1 MRYHH
6 QPHQAGQ
13 RCADVVRDLAI
24 PVPFDLREFRACLE
38 RHTHRT
44 IELVPAILA
53 PGAPSGIFFRTTGAD
68 YLYYEQQTT
77 PYHQAHIV
85 LFLATHMLRGEVDD
99 ASFDRRLV
107 PDVSPELLRL
117 MLGDISDSTVTR
129 ADAEEFAFLA
139 LDRARL
145 AACPSFLARR
155 ALRQL
160 RPLHSALREA
170 AAGDNGAV
178 ASGVRPA
185 VRFRL
190 HQQIIEIR
198 DAALA
203 LRPYRDPE
211 VASAATVVAKTA
223 RLVGDEL
230 MAVVEAA
237 VLAAAVRTKNA
248 GNPER
253 RPAAD
258 TGWPPT
264 LGADLRSEAGWL
276 MKVSRAFAGLQRA
289 DRPARVALS
298 GRKRNGVVRRM
309 GTEGTRLR

>member
-6 QPHQAGQ
+6 KPHGAGQ
-13 RCADVVRDLAI
+13 RCADMIRDLAI

-44 IELVPAILA
+44 VELVPAIMV
-53 PGAPSGIFFRTTGAD
+53 PGAPPGIFFRTTGAD

-77 PYHQAHIV
+77 SYHQAHIV
-85 LFLATHMLRGEVDD
+85 LSLAAHMLLGEVDGP
-99 ASFDRRLV
+99 SFDRRLA
-107 PDVSPELLRL
+107 PDISPELLRL

-139 LDRARL
+139 LDHAGL

-185 VRFRL
+185 ARFRL
-190 HQQIIEIR
+190 HQQVIEIR

-203 LRPYRDPE
+203 LRPYRDPD
-211 VASAATVVAKTA
+211 VASAATVVAKA
-223 RLVGDEL
+223 AGLAGDEL
-230 MAVVEAA
+230 TAAVEAA
-237 VLAAAVRTKNA
+237 VLAAAVRTKNV

-258 TGWPPT
+258 TG
-264 LGADLRSEAGWL
+264 
-276 MKVSRAFAGLQRA
+276 
-289 DRPARVALS
+289 
-298 GRKRNGVVRRM
+298 
-309 GTEGTRLR
+309 